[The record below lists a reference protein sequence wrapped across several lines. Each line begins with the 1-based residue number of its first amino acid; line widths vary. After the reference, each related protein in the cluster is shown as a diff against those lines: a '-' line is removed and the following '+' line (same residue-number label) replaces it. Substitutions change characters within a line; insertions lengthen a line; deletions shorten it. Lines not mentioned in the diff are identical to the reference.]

1 MQCRSSGRRAASKPA
16 TIHDDSPPAAPSAD
30 LVHYAESVKES
41 AITTATRSAA
51 AREETDSPY
60 AALRL
65 IVTLGLMMIGASGM
79 YVVAVVLP
87 AVQAEFGVARADA
100 SLPYTLL
107 MIGFGVG
114 GMLMGRLADRFGVMV
129 PLLIGASSL
138 GVGFIAA
145 GMAPNIWVFGLV
157 HGLLIGLCGASAT
170 FAPLIAD
177 TSLWFVRRRGIAV
190 AVCAS
195 GNYLGGAVW
204 PTIVQHF
211 VDTAGWRQ
219 TYFGL
224 GIFCVVTMTALAL
237 LMRRRPPLASFV
249 VTQSGAAAAPGKP
262 FGLTPLQAQTLL
274 CIAGVACCVAMSMPQ
289 VHIVAY
295 CGDLGYGATR
305 GAEMLS
311 IMLAFGIAS
320 RLISGAI
327 CDRIG
332 GLRTLLLGSSLQGLA
347 LLLFLPFDGLVSLYV
362 ISALFGLFQGGIV
375 PSYAIIV
382 REHFPPGEAG
392 TRVGAVIM
400 CTMFGMALGG
410 WMSGKVF
417 DLTGSYQ
424 AAFINGIAW
433 NLLNLGIAFA
443 LLRRARRVHRSGA
456 AAAAAAA

>member
-1 MQCRSSGRRAASKPA
+1 MR
-16 TIHDDSPPAAPSAD
+16 
-30 LVHYAESVKES
+30 LV
-41 AITTATRSAA
+41 
-51 AREETDSPY
+51 
-60 AALRL
+60 
-65 IVTLGLMMIGASGM
+65 VTLALMTIGASGM
-79 YVVAVVLP
+79 YAVVVALP

-100 SLPYTLL
+100 SMPYTLL

-114 GMLMGRLADRFGVMV
+114 GMLMGRLADRFGVMI
-129 PLLIGASSL
+129 PLLIGAFSLSL
-138 GVGFIAA
+138 GFIVA
-145 GMAPNIWVFGLV
+145 GMATNIWTFGLA
-157 HGLLIGLCGASAT
+157 HGLLIGLGGASPT

-195 GNYLGGAVW
+195 GIYLSGAVW
-204 PTIVQHF
+204 PPIVQHF
-211 VDTAGWRQ
+211 VATAGWRQ

-224 GIFCVVTMTALAL
+224 GLFCFVSMTALAV

-249 VTQSGAAAAPGKP
+249 VTKSGATAPPGKP
-262 FGLTPLQAQTLL
+262 FGLSPLQAQVLL
-274 CIAGVACCVAMSMPQ
+274 CIAGVACCVAMAMPQ

-295 CGDLGYGATR
+295 CGDLGYGTAR

-311 IMLAFGIAS
+311 VMLAFGIAS

-332 GLRTLLLGSSLQGLA
+332 GLRTLLLGSALQGLA

-392 TRVGAVIM
+392 TRVGAIIM

-417 DLTGSYQ
+417 DLTGSYN
-424 AAFINGIAW
+424 AAFINGVAW
-433 NLLNLGIAFA
+433 NLLNFAIAFS
-443 LLRRARRVHRSGA
+443 LLRRARRIHPAGA
-456 AAAAAAA
+456 TRTALVA